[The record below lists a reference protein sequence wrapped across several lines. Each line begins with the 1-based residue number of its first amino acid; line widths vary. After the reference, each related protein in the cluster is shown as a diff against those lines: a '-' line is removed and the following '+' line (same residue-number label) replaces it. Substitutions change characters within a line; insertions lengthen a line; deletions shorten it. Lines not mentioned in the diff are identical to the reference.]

1 MTKEWWRQY
10 FNELFNE
17 ECIKGLKMRDDTLLR
32 GHTFDCRIREAEV
45 KKALVRMKI
54 EKATGLC
61 VWFAND
67 EET

>member
-1 MTKEWWRQY
+1 
-10 FNELFNE
+10 
-17 ECIKGLKMRDDTLLR
+17 MRDDTLSR
-32 GHTFDCRIREAEV
+32 GHTFDCRIREAKV
-45 KKALVRMKI
+45 KKALVRMKL